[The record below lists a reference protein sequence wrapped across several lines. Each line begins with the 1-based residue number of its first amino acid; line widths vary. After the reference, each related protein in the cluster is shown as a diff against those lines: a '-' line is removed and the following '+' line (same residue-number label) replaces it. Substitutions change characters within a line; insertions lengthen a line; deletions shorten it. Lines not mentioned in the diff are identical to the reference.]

1 MTHGNNPCGLSSHVP
16 FKISIAY
23 SYFKRNTQSINEEV
37 HFFIIHNNNEKKNL
51 NINYKSIS
59 IRGWDKIKMGIRNW
73 GGMLWR
79 LTD

>member
-1 MTHGNNPCGLSSHVP
+1 MEITHAGFRAMCHLR
-16 FKISIAY
+16 FQLLY

-37 HFFIIHNNNEKKNL
+37 HFFIIHNNKEKKNL

>member
-1 MTHGNNPCGLSSHVP
+1 MERTHAGFQAMCHLR
-16 FKISIAY
+16 FQLLY
-23 SYFKRNTQSINEEV
+23 SYSKRNTQSINEKV